1 MKTVNQLFA
10 KIDRLELVADN
21 LRSGK
26 TVSNDTLYDLVLEYI
41 HLLGSLPVDVDF
53 DN

>member
-10 KIDRLELVADN
+10 KIDHLEQVADN

-26 TVSNDTLYDLVLEYI
+26 TVSSELLSDLVLEYAN
-41 HLLGSLPVDVDF
+41 LLGSLPVDVDF
-53 DN
+53 NI

>member
-1 MKTVNQLFA
+1 MKTVDEVFA
-10 KIDRLELVADN
+10 KIDHLKQVADN

-26 TVSNDTLYDLVLEYI
+26 TVSNELLSDLVLEYA

-53 DN
+53 DI

>member
-1 MKTVNQLFA
+1 MKTVNELFL
-10 KIDRLELVADN
+10 KIEHLQQVADN

-26 TVSNDTLYDLVLEYI
+26 TVSSELLSDLVLEYA

-53 DN
+53 DI

>member
-10 KIDRLELVADN
+10 KIDYLKLLADN

-26 TVSNDTLYDLVLEYI
+26 TVSNETLYNLVLEYA

-53 DN
+53 DK

>member
-1 MKTVNQLFA
+1 MKTVNELFV
-10 KIDRLELVADN
+10 KIDNLEQVADN

-26 TVSNDTLYDLVLEYI
+26 TVSSELLADLVLEYS

-53 DN
+53 DI